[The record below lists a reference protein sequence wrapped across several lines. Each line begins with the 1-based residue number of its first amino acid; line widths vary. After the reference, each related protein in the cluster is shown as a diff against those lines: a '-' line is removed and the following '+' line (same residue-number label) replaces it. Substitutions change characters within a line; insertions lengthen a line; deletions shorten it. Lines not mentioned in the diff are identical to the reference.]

1 MTWQFPMAALAQHS
15 AFIGK
20 TGSGKSFAAR
30 GCVEQMLEAKK
41 RVCIIDPTG
50 VWYGLK
56 SSADGKSEGFPVVIF
71 GGDHADVAITEKMAA
86 TLGELVALSDL
97 SCVIDLTGFGVG
109 EMRRFMADF
118 AGALYHHLR
127 APLHLVIDEAD
138 EFAPQRIPPDATLM
152 FNRVDRIV
160 RRGRSRGFVV
170 TMISQRPAVLNKDVL
185 SQAATLVAMKLTGPH
200 DRDALGTWID
210 GQASR
215 EEGKAV
221 IASLPKLKLGEGW
234 VWWPD
239 GELLKRVT
247 FPLIKT
253 FDSMKAPGHGEQRQ
267 EPAKLAHVDLAA
279 IKGKLAIVEEAPATK
294 TQGKQAGGPPVD
306 VAAIRSEAFWKGE
319 QQGRAIGARET
330 AEALALLRTVRADC
344 ARMIDKAVVALEGV
358 GNKPGNLATGRLP
371 TPKANGS
378 GTPLIETRP
387 PTAKGDRFYRQP
399 SIKALAGAGAALL
412 GSLAAV
418 APAGLTWA
426 SAATMA
432 GLKARGGHFNAGRTD
447 LLAKGYV
454 EDRGGLLFATAGA
467 LAELGQDKPA
477 PKTPGETLAM
487 WMERLPS
494 PAPDMLKALRAFN
507 PQPVDKATLAQAI
520 GRKPLGGHWNG
531 GVAILRDNGL
541 IVNRGQGWTLSPLLG
556 GPHGG

>member
-56 SSADGKSEGFPVVIF
+56 SSADGKTAGFPVVTF

-86 TLGELVALSDL
+86 ALGELVALSDL

-215 EEGKAV
+215 EEGKEV
-221 IASLPKLKLGEGW
+221 IASLPRLKLGEGW

-239 GELLKRVT
+239 GELLKRVK

-279 IKGKLAIVEEAPATK
+279 IKGKLAIVEEAPK
-294 TQGKQAGGPPVD
+294 PGKQAGPAVD
-306 VAAIRSEAFWKGE
+306 LEAIRRDAFWKG
-319 QQGRAIGARET
+319 QQSARAEYSRLREVQQ
-330 AEALALLRTVRADC
+330 AAVREA
-344 ARMIDKAVVALEGV
+344 M
-358 GNKPGNLATGRLP
+358 GRLRMAVKGMELAIEAEGQP
-371 TPKANGS
+371 AQDVGKGLPITTASIARPKVHAANGS
-378 GTPLIETRP
+378 GQVFLQG
-387 PTAKGDRFYRQP
+387 AASGLLG
-399 SIKALAGAGAALL
+399 ALA
-412 GSLAAV
+412 SV

-426 SAATMA
+426 AAATIA
-432 GLKARGGHFNAGRTD
+432 GLKARGGHFNSGKRSLSD
-447 LLAKGYV
+447 HGLV
-454 EDRGGLLFATAGA
+454 EERDGLVFATEAG
-467 LAELGQDKPA
+467 LAQKGADRPN
-477 PKTPGETLAM
+477 PKTPAETLAM
-487 WMERLPS
+487 WIERLPS
-494 PAPDMLKALRAFN
+494 PAPDMLKALADFN
-507 PQPVDKATLAQAI
+507 PQPVDKETLAEAI
-520 GRKPLGGHWNG
+520 HRKPLGGHWNG

-541 IVNRGQGWTLSPLLG
+541 IVNRGGQGWTLSPLLG
-556 GPHGG
+556 GPNVG